1 MTWGHGNYNCHKLPK
16 IYSYARAEEL
26 YNGIEPVRGSNNLRP
41 LGKRRTTHMEIV
53 KDVERDADG
62 GVVANYYGAR
72 LYRTDCVKFMEPQED
87 GVEVIKVRMDTYETP
102 TTAAFIRY
110 VLPLGGVELQQG
122 SIRIQGHKIPKN
134 GELTIT
140 KPKDAGWGKAV
151 IEGGEREYVHKIN
164 RKAAN
169 AVRKRY
175 KPLLD
180 WVRGTLSLK
189 EGLFSEED
197 FNDIGLGQR
206 KFFGGLFGGLFGA
219 NFYANN
225 PAYQQRREQFMNWI
239 NAADDDPHKY
249 EKYMVAL
256 HIVAHE
262 FGSFDYNH
270 RMKRLSMKRV
280 EEALLRVHA
289 NEVLDRRELAL
300 GEVKRD
306 PYKSWV
312 AVLNT

>member
-16 IYSYARAEEL
+16 IYSYAQAEKL
-26 YNGIEPVRGSNNLRP
+26 YNGTEPVRGSNNLRP

-72 LYRTDCVKFMEPQED
+72 LYNTDCVKFMEPQED
-87 GVEVIKVRMDTYETP
+87 GVEVIKVRTDTYETP

-110 VLPLGGVELQQG
+110 VLPLGGVELKLG

-140 KPKDAGWGKAV
+140 TTKDEGWDKAV

-189 EGLFSEED
+189 EGMFSEEEL
-197 FNDIGLGQR
+197 NDIGQQKFLGG
-206 KFFGGLFGGLFGA
+206 KFLGGLFRA
-219 NFYANN
+219 NFYATNA
-225 PAYQQRREQFMNWI
+225 AYQQRREHFMNLI
-239 NAADDDPHKY
+239 DAADDDPHKY
-249 EKYMVAL
+249 DKYVVAL
-256 HIVAHE
+256 HTVAHE
-262 FGSFDYNH
+262 FGSFDYIH
-270 RMKRLSMKRV
+270 RMKRLSVKGF